1 MNNNIL
7 SPFVWNL
14 IILARRAKIINLA
27 PVDISK
33 NKVASI
39 WKIDNQ
45 YFKYLQLYF
54 WKVFSDDVLIIFA
67 LRAKIIRFQTKGDKT
82 LLFTFLIK

>member
-1 MNNNIL
+1 MNNNVL

-39 WKIDNQ
+39 WKIH
-45 YFKYLQLYF
+45 K
-54 WKVFSDDVLIIFA
+54 
-67 LRAKIIRFQTKGDKT
+67 
-82 LLFTFLIK
+82 